1 MFTSGLRRPQFL
13 KSKMRALPRL
23 AQHEWKF
30 HSVPTPW
37 RNVVSLSDCTTHEM
51 VELHMC
57 HRRNFDLGLPT
68 TKILGLEAGFQIHQP
83 KLFSLLTA
91 ALSIDP
97 SWKDPRKVVFCRW
110 SFRYSLSARG
120 TSTFFSLSHSQN
132 NASISQSGIQSLVWV
147 WVFKGNLHWHNVM
160 SNKVSKHCSKFIF
173 WRDVKEKNSVR
184 HILFITQGKSWINLS
199 PNVDHASSN
208 FQMKGIVC
216 IVGCTVLQPLVVL
229 DSISFQWRLCFI
241 QFCSRAAKP
250 LCTVSTSSDV
260 LLFCSTRHF
269 YDWGQNK
276 RENIEA
282 CLTKSITI
290 TAS

>member
-1 MFTSGLRRPQFL
+1 
-13 KSKMRALPRL
+13 
-23 AQHEWKF
+23 
-30 HSVPTPW
+30 
-37 RNVVSLSDCTTHEM
+37 M

-173 WRDVKEKNSVR
+173 WRDVKEKTVFVTFFSSR
-184 HILFITQGKSWINLS
+184 KGSLGLTCLQMLITPRAI
-199 PNVDHASSN
+199 
-208 FQMKGIVC
+208 FR
-216 IVGCTVLQPLVVL
+216 
-229 DSISFQWRLCFI
+229 WR
-241 QFCSRAAKP
+241 A
-250 LCTVSTSSDV
+250 
-260 LLFCSTRHF
+260 
-269 YDWGQNK
+269 
-276 RENIEA
+276 
-282 CLTKSITI
+282 
-290 TAS
+290 

>member
-1 MFTSGLRRPQFL
+1 MWSCLFPSLSSTSRYNNVWVSFLPSMPTHTRLSACVERMDSDLILAASICRKILFLSIIKSSMFTSGLRRPQFL

-57 HRRNFDLGLPT
+57 HRRNFCLGLLT
-68 TKILGLEAGFQIHQP
+68 TNILGREAGFQIHQP

-110 SFRYSLSARG
+110 SFRYSLSVRG
-120 TSTFFSLSHSQN
+120 TFFSLSHSQN
-132 NASISQSGIQSLVWV
+132 NASISQSGIQSLVLV

-160 SNKVSKHCSKFIF
+160 SNQVSKDCSKFIF
-173 WRDVKEKNSVR
+173 WRDVKGKNS
-184 HILFITQGKSWINLS
+184 HISKVFLHF
-199 PNVDHASSN
+199 
-208 FQMKGIVC
+208 
-216 IVGCTVLQPLVVL
+216 
-229 DSISFQWRLCFI
+229 
-241 QFCSRAAKP
+241 
-250 LCTVSTSSDV
+250 
-260 LLFCSTRHF
+260 TRF
-269 YDWGQNK
+269 
-276 RENIEA
+276 
-282 CLTKSITI
+282 
-290 TAS
+290 